1 MPVVAELN
9 IIPLGKGV
17 SVATWLVPAVRALET
32 RGVKYEVT
40 PMSTVFEAASVA
52 DAFEVA
58 QAAHEAVVRAG
69 VMRVVTTLKLDD
81 RRDVA
86 VSMEDKVASVQQRLR
101 DAKAAGSGAE

>member
-69 VMRVVTTLKLDD
+69 VMRVVTTLKLDATPK
-81 RRDVA
+81 RRA
-86 VSMEDKVASVQQRLR
+86 REP
-101 DAKAAGSGAE
+101 GSGRLEGCREQDHNFVIF

>member
-1 MPVVAELN
+1 MTVVAELN

-17 SVATWLVPAVRALET
+17 SVSTWLVPAIHALET

-52 DAFEVA
+52 EAFAVA
-58 QAAHEAVVRAG
+58 QAAHEAVIRAG
-69 VMRVVTTLKLDD
+69 VARVVTTLKLDD

-86 VSMEDKVASVQQRLR
+86 ASMEDKVATLHQRIR
-101 DAKAAGSGAE
+101 DANAAGSGAG